1 MKKIVQKTK
10 NIKCVDG
17 KVKKSD
23 LPGASSSKCDVISA
37 DNAMSGGQFDRIVD
51 IVKSG
56 GIVIFP
62 TDTVYGIGASI
73 KFKGSIEKIY
83 RLKKRPAK
91 KEIGLL
97 ISSWRESSHLV
108 GRVSQRVRMLMK
120 EYWPGPVTFVLASRA
135 GTMALRVPNHKFAL
149 KLLSA
154 VGPMAVTSANMSGK
168 KPAGTF
174 SAIDPELL
182 KGADIVVKENKPLS
196 GIPSSILDLTGGEIE
211 IIRERE

>member
-1 MKKIVQKTK
+1 MKKT
-10 NIKCVDG
+10 
-17 KVKKSD
+17 VKKIK
-23 LPGASSSKCDVISA
+23 SSKQAVLSGKESVLCDVIRASEA
-37 DNAMSGGQFDRIVD
+37 VSGEQFDRIVD

-73 KFKGSIEKIY
+73 KFKDSIKKIY
-83 RLKKRPAK
+83 HLKKRSNK

-120 EYWPGPVTFVLASRA
+120 EYWPGPVTLVLASRA

-154 VGPMAVTSANMSGK
+154 VGPMAVTSANISGK
-168 KPAGTF
+168 KAAGAF
-174 SAIDPELL
+174 SAIDKTLL
-182 KGADIVVKENKPLS
+182 KGADIAVKENKPLN

-211 IIRERE
+211 VIRERE

>member
-1 MKKIVQKTK
+1 MKKTDKK
-10 NIKCVDG
+10 IK
-17 KVKKSD
+17 KVKVKAVA
-23 LPGASSSKCDVISA
+23 PKTAACDVIRAA
-37 DNAMSGGQFDRIVD
+37 DAVSGEQFDRIVD

-56 GIVIFP
+56 GVVIFP
-62 TDTVYGIGASI
+62 TDTVYGIGASV
-73 KFKGSIEKIY
+73 KFKDSIAKIY
-83 RLKKRPAK
+83 RLKQRQKK

-120 EYWPGPVTFVLASRA
+120 EYWPGPVTLVLASRA

-154 VGPMAVTSANMSGK
+154 VGPMAVTSANISGK
-168 KPAGTF
+168 KAAGSF
-174 SAIDPELL
+174 SAIDKDLL
-182 KGADIVVKENKPLS
+182 KGADIAVKESKPLN

-211 IIRERE
+211 VIRERV

>member
-1 MKKIVQKTK
+1 MKKISKK
-10 NIKCVDG
+10 AKSIKRPAAA
-17 KVKKSD
+17 KKA
-23 LPGASSSKCDVISA
+23 PAGCDVVKA
-37 DNAMSGGQFDRIVD
+37 QDALSGEQFNRIVS

-73 KFKGSIEKIY
+73 KFKHSIEKIC
-83 RLKKRPAK
+83 RLKKRPKK

-120 EYWPGPVTFVLASRA
+120 EYWPGPVTLVLAARA

-154 VGPMAVTSANMSGK
+154 VGPMAVTSANISGK
-168 KPAGTF
+168 KAPGGF
-174 SAIDPELL
+174 SAVDKTLL
-182 KGADIVVKENKPLS
+182 KGVDIAVKENKPLN
-196 GIPSSILDLTGGEIE
+196 GIPSSILDLTGGEVE
-211 IIRERE
+211 VIRERA

>member
-1 MKKIVQKTK
+1 MKKTDKK
-10 NIKCVDG
+10 IK
-17 KVKKSD
+17 KVKVKAVA
-23 LPGASSSKCDVISA
+23 PKTAACDVIRAA
-37 DNAMSGGQFDRIVD
+37 DAVSGEQFDRIVD

-56 GIVIFP
+56 GVVIFP
-62 TDTVYGIGASI
+62 SDTVYGIGASV
-73 KFKGSIEKIY
+73 KFKDSIAKIY
-83 RLKKRPAK
+83 RLKQRQKK

-120 EYWPGPVTFVLASRA
+120 EYWPGPVTLVLASRA

-154 VGPMAVTSANMSGK
+154 VGPMAVTSANISGK
-168 KPAGTF
+168 KAAGSF
-174 SAIDPELL
+174 SAIDKDLL
-182 KGADIVVKENKPLS
+182 KGADIAVKESKPLN

-211 IIRERE
+211 VIRERV